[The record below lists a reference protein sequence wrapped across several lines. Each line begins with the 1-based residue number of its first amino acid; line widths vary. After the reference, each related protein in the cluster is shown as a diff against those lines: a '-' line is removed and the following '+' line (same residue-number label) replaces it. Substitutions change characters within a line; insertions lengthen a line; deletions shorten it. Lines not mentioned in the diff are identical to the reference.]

1 MPYFWIYT
9 TQPIPMIYLILLLA
23 ILAIPLAAAAFI
35 DKHFTI
41 EEQVVINK
49 PLQEVFNYLKL
60 LRHSDQYNKWVMTDP
75 NLSKEFSG
83 TDGTPGFIYRWNS
96 QMKQVGQG
104 EQEIKEIIEGKR
116 IDYEIRFIKPFTG
129 TSFSS
134 LITHATGNGQ
144 TQVTWTFSGERNFI
158 MCLFHLLLNLS
169 KALGRDLQTSLQ
181 NMKTVLEKQ
190 V

>member
-1 MPYFWIYT
+1 MLYFWVYT
-9 TQPIPMIYLILLLA
+9 SQPIPMIYLILLLA
-23 ILAIPLAAAAFI
+23 ILAIPLAAAAFM

-49 PLQEVFNYLKL
+49 PLHEVFSYLKL

-83 TDGTPGFIYRWNS
+83 TDGTPGFTYRWNS
-96 QMKQVGQG
+96 EMKQVGQG
-104 EQEIKEIIEGKR
+104 EQEIKQIIEGER

-169 KALGRDLQTSLQ
+169 KALGKDLQTSLQ
-181 NMKTVLEKQ
+181 NMKTVLEKN

>member
-1 MPYFWIYT
+1 
-9 TQPIPMIYLILLLA
+9 
-23 ILAIPLAAAAFI
+23 
-35 DKHFTI
+35 
-41 EEQVVINK
+41 
-49 PLQEVFNYLKL
+49 
-60 LRHSDQYNKWVMTDP
+60 MTDP

-83 TDGTPGFIYRWNS
+83 TDGTPGFTYRWNS
-96 QMKQVGQG
+96 EMKQVGQG
-104 EQEIKEIIEGKR
+104 EQEIKQIIEGER

-134 LITHATGNGQ
+134 LITQTTDNGQ

-158 MCLFHLLLNLS
+158 MCLFQLLLNLS
-169 KALGRDLQTSLQ
+169 KALGKDLQTSLQ